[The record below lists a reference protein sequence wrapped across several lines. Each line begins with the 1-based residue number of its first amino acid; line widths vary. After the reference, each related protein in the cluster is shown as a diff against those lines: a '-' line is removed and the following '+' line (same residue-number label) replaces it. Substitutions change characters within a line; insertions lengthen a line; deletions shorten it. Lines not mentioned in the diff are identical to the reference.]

1 MDIIILLLAL
11 FGIKH
16 FICDFL
22 LQFPYMIREKSTY
35 GAEGG
40 LHHAGLHAAFT
51 LLICVFFAQ
60 NLHDAVTVAAADG
73 LLHYHI
79 DWVKQQLNKGLTT
92 VDRMFWVWLG
102 ADQGLH
108 YLTYVGIIGYLVSTY

>member
-1 MDIIILLLAL
+1 MSTVILLLAL
-11 FGIKH
+11 FGVKH

-22 LQFPYMIREKSTY
+22 LQFPYMIREKGTY

-60 NLHDAVTVAAADG
+60 NGHDAVTVAAIDG
-73 LLHYHI
+73 LVHYHI
-79 DWVKQQLNKGLTT
+79 DWVKQRLNRGLTAA
-92 VDRMFWVWLG
+92 DRMFWVWLG

-108 YLTYVGIIGYLVSTY
+108 YLTYVGIIGYLVSV

>member
-1 MDIIILLLAL
+1 MFDIICLLGL

-22 LQFPYMIREKSTY
+22 LQFPYMVNEKGIY
-35 GAEGG
+35 GATGG

-51 LLICVFFAQ
+51 LLICVFFARDG
-60 NLHDAVTVAAADG
+60 HDAVTVAAADG

-79 DWVKQQLNKGLTT
+79 DWVKQQLTYRLRTT
-92 VDRMFWVWLG
+92 DRMFWVWFG

-108 YLTYVGIIGYLVSTY
+108 YLTYVAIIGYIVL